1 MKANTRVKQ
10 IYDSLVAQ
18 GLAAKYGHPGVY
30 SISIESTL
38 VYIGKSIHML
48 ERVAEHLAEIEKKNP
63 TSNKYKVL
71 KEAVARGYS
80 INFDV
85 LFIPSCSAKG
95 AKRSIGYKE
104 GALIRQ
110 HLPPLNYQIPDS
122 RGYKHYTV
130 NSKAKTITLD
140 EIIPQPKK
148 F

>member
-10 IYDSLVAQ
+10 IYDSLEER
-18 GLAAKYGHPGVY
+18 GLAAKYGRAGVY
-30 SISIESTL
+30 SISIENTL

-71 KEAVARGYS
+71 KEAVARGYT

-85 LFIPSCSAKG
+85 LFVASCNAKG
-95 AKRSIGYKE
+95 VKRSIGYKE
-104 GALIRQ
+104 GALIRE

-122 RGYKHYTV
+122 RGYKHYTT
-130 NSKAKTITLD
+130 NPRAKTITLD
-140 EIIPQPKK
+140 EIIPPVT
-148 F
+148 